1 MNLQRLLFERIDQRI
16 LIGTLSFLGVIV
28 LVGWIAINEGGRMQA
43 FDRQYAARSIE
54 RGAALFSTNCSECHG
69 QDGRG
74 TARAPALNS
83 PYLFGHDFIPEIN
96 AERRSLAQRIAAL
109 EAETN
114 RMNDELRGEV
124 TDARRAEIDTR
135 MSEIATETEE
145 INARLAELDVEQQ
158 PFNQQMQAA
167 IDRGY
172 NPNSPSRLEDLGWTG
187 GLERF
192 VYTTLIHGRPT
203 SGAYWP
209 EAMPAW
215 SQLAGGPLRNDQLQD
230 LTNFILN
237 WDKGSNWTLEDLLAV
252 NQFPI
257 VPGAD
262 TDAIEGA
269 VCETIEDCTQ
279 LTGPDI
285 APSLE
290 GLTGDPQ
297 SGESMYNTSL
307 GCIGCHINE
316 SVAPPLAGTWTR
328 VEEDRLT
335 LPNFADYT
343 GEMYLAESIVNPN
356 HYVVPNYAPGV
367 MPQNFGTRLTPQQLA
382 DLIAYLHTQD
392 QPSN

>member
-1 MNLQRLLFERIDQRI
+1 VNLQRLLFERIDQRI

-124 TDARRAEIDTR
+124 TDARRTEIDTR
-135 MSEIATETEE
+135 MSEIAAETEE
-145 INARLAELDVEQQ
+145 INTRLAELDVEQQ

-230 LTNFILN
+230 LTNLILN
-237 WDKGSNWTLEDLLAV
+237 WDKGSNWTMED
-252 NQFPI
+252 
-257 VPGAD
+257 
-262 TDAIEGA
+262 
-269 VCETIEDCTQ
+269 
-279 LTGPDI
+279 
-285 APSLE
+285 
-290 GLTGDPQ
+290 
-297 SGESMYNTSL
+297 M
-307 GCIGCHINE
+307 
-316 SVAPPLAGTWTR
+316 
-328 VEEDRLT
+328 
-335 LPNFADYT
+335 
-343 GEMYLAESIVNPN
+343 
-356 HYVVPNYAPGV
+356 
-367 MPQNFGTRLTPQQLA
+367 
-382 DLIAYLHTQD
+382 
-392 QPSN
+392 